1 VAVVIRGRGLAVVR
15 PVLAAVAIVVV
26 LATTLARPARGQEGD
41 PEDGRPIYRESCAMC
56 HGGDATGMMGMHPA
70 LTGAVD
76 RLTVEGVEV
85 TVRNGRATN
94 PPMPA
99 FGGRLS
105 DEEIADVAAYVASLP
120 DGPRNFGPGHEGG
133 MGDGMMGG
141 MMDGDS
147 PWMWAVIVVLAAAL
161 AGVVGYLIGGRRSR
175 S

>member
-1 VAVVIRGRGLAVVR
+1 VVVR
-15 PVLAAVAIVVV
+15 PVLGAVAAVV
-26 LATTLARPARGQEGD
+26 LSAMMFANAASGQEGD
-41 PEDGRPIYRESCAMC
+41 PDEGSRVYRQSCAMC

-85 TVRNGRATN
+85 TVRNGRATT

-99 FGGRLS
+99 FVDRLN
-105 DEEIADVAAYVASLP
+105 DEEIADVVAFVASLP
-120 DGPRNFGPGHEGG
+120 DGPRNFGPDEDGG

-141 MMDGDS
+141 MMDGGPS
-147 PWMWAVIVVLAAAL
+147 WMWVVIVVLAAAL
-161 AGVVGYLIGGRRSR
+161 AGVVGYLIGVRRSR